1 MATNDAGLSNSRLF
15 LIFDPSTK
23 LRFLVDTGAEV
34 SVLTPS
40 HTDRKNKQQL
50 TLNAANKTVITTFG
64 KCSLTLDL
72 GLRRSFPW
80 IFIVAEVAVPILG
93 ADFLCYYGLMV
104 DMRRHLL
111 IDSTTKLEV
120 NCKTSSRPA
129 LCLTLLPPQPQN
141 DFEII
146 IKDFPS
152 VLQTSPQQPIKH
164 TVTHHIQTTGPPVYT
179 PTRRLSPAKLNIA
192 KREFEHMLQLGIIR
206 PSSGSWASPLH
217 MVPKKS
223 GDWRPCG
230 DYRSLNKMT
239 IPDRYPIPH
248 IQDFTASL
256 HGTNIFSKI
265 DLVRA
270 YHQIPVEPSDIPKT
284 AITTPFGHFEF
295 VRMPF
300 GLRNAAQS
308 FQRFI
313 DEVLR
318 GLPNVYAYIDDVLI
332 ASSNEEEHKQHI
344 RQVLQRFHEHGV
356 IINPTKCEFGKQE
369 LVFLGHLVN
378 RDGIRPLPDKV
389 KTLKDFPQPASQRK
403 LREFLGLVNFYHRF
417 IPNCA
422 HTLSP
427 LNSLLGKAY
436 KSDKE
441 LKWNNSAVSSFNT
454 IKESLAQATLLSHPK
469 PDASLS
475 IATDAS
481 DLAVGA
487 VLQQFVHGSWQ
498 PLAYF
503 SRTLSPTEKR
513 YSTFNRELL
522 GIYLAIKHFRHS
534 VEGRTFHILT
544 DHKPL
549 TFLSSFRSDRHS
561 PRQIR
566 HLDFILQFTADIRHV
581 KGSANPVADAL
592 SRINIH
598 NLTTNTP
605 PSIDL
610 QELNYLTQRLKN

>member
-1 MATNDAGLSNSRLF
+1 MSHLTYQKQPSRL
-15 LIFDPSTK
+15 P
-23 LRFLVDTGAEV
+23 
-34 SVLTPS
+34 
-40 HTDRKNKQQL
+40 
-50 TLNAANKTVITTFG
+50 
-64 KCSLTLDL
+64 LD
-72 GLRRSFPW
+72 S
-80 IFIVAEVAVPILG
+80 
-93 ADFLCYYGLMV
+93 
-104 DMRRHLL
+104 
-111 IDSTTKLEV
+111 
-120 NCKTSSRPA
+120 
-129 LCLTLLPPQPQN
+129 
-141 DFEII
+141 
-146 IKDFPS
+146 
-152 VLQTSPQQPIKH
+152 
-164 TVTHHIQTTGPPVYT
+164 
-179 PTRRLSPAKLNIA
+179 
-192 KREFEHMLQLGIIR
+192 
-206 PSSGSWASPLH
+206 
-217 MVPKKS
+217 
-223 GDWRPCG
+223 
-230 DYRSLNKMT
+230 
-239 IPDRYPIPH
+239 
-248 IQDFTASL
+248 
-256 HGTNIFSKI
+256 
-265 DLVRA
+265 
-270 YHQIPVEPSDIPKT
+270 
-284 AITTPFGHFEF
+284 EF

-513 YSTFNRELL
+513 YSTFDRELL

-534 VEGRTFHILT
+534 VEGCTFHILT

-581 KGSANPVADAL
+581 KGSANPAL

-610 QELNYLTQRLKN
+610 QELAQAQLFDTEIKELMNNPSQHSLTLQSTPSLLSNTNIICDITYPLVFHVLWYQNHYVTLFSKPFIPCPILESEQHSVSLYLNSSGLKSMLMFADGQDSVFNANDRKYKDIQ